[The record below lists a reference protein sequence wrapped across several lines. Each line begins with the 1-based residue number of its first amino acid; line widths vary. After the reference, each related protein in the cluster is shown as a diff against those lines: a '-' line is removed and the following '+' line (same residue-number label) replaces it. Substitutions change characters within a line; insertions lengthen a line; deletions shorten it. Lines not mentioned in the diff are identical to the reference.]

1 MHVYMY
7 VYVIVYVLNTIL
19 FSTNAITER
28 QVYSTQAKAHT
39 YIHICMLID
48 FFPIIYVYIHIYC
61 HLFTI

>member
-7 VYVIVYVLNTIL
+7 VYVLNTIL

-39 YIHICMLID
+39 YIFVCL
-48 FFPIIYVYIHIYC
+48 
-61 HLFTI
+61 